1 MSLFKIFQN
10 KEKEVLN
17 QIVPDIQRTSDLVH
31 EITASSIEQSSG
43 SEQVNK
49 AIQDLNF
56 VVQENAS
63 SAQEMA
69 SSASFLSQKAND
81 LNKAVE
87 LFKF

>member
-1 MSLFKIFQN
+1 MLFKTY
-10 KEKEVLN
+10 V
-17 QIVPDIQRTSDLVH
+17 
-31 EITASSIEQSSG
+31 
-43 SEQVNK
+43 
-49 AIQDLNF
+49 